1 MRIAILGANG
11 YLGGYLLEHLI
22 HNHYVIP
29 VVRNTLDLTD
39 YQAVDQWL
47 SATQPDVIINCAISG
62 GGRNVDDINYS
73 DVQRDLTIFLNFY
86 NNPGVRRYINIGSG
100 AEFDKRTSISNAS
113 ERDILTAKPLESYGF
128 TKNMI
133 ARMILKRQSF
143 YTLRLFG
150 CFDSSEP
157 NIRLFKKFKR
167 DGKITVSDKYFD
179 YISARDFATIAEHY
193 CTSTDLYKDL
203 NCVYPEKLMLS
214 EQLKL
219 FAKYQVP
226 NGLIDVKL
234 EPGPNYTGNGDNL
247 ARLKLPLQ
255 GLEQGFKNYE

>member
-11 YLGGYLLEHLI
+11 FLGSLLTKHLV

-29 VVRNTLDLTD
+29 VTRDTLDLTD
-39 YQAVDQWL
+39 YNQVDEWL
-47 SATQPDVIINCAISG
+47 NKAAPDVIINCAISG
-62 GGRNVDDINYS
+62 GGKNVNDINYS
-73 DVQRDLTIFLNFY
+73 DVQRDMAIFLNFY
-86 NNPGVRRYINIGSG
+86 NNGSVKKYINIGSG
-100 AEFDKRTSISNAS
+100 AEFDKRTNITNAE
-113 ERDILTAKPLESYGF
+113 ERDILYATPLESYGF
-128 TKNMI
+128 TKNTI
-133 ARMILKRQSF
+133 ARMILKRQNF
-143 YTLRLFG
+143 FTLRLFG
-150 CFDSSEP
+150 CFDSGEP
-157 NIRLFKKFKR
+157 SIRLFKKFKR
-167 DGKITVSDKYFD
+167 DGKITIDNKFFD
-179 YISARDFATIAEHY
+179 YISAWDFATIVEHY

-226 NGLIDVKL
+226 NGLIDVKMA
-234 EPGPNYTGNGDNL
+234 PGLNYTGSGANL